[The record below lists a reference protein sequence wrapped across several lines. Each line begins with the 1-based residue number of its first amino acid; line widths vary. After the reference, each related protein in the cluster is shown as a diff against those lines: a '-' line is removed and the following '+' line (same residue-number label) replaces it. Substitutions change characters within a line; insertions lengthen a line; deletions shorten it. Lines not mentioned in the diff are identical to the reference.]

1 MNLPCPVVRDLLPVY
16 QEKLAEPETLT
27 LVEAHLRDCPACRE
41 ALHAHAAEDVQPAET
56 VQPLRNLKKQLR
68 LRRLRT
74 AAMAALAVLVVLTV
88 LVFRAGSLQPM
99 AWEDGLVT
107 VKDVRQID
115 PSGRFGTSFTVLGN
129 EPAPH
134 EYAGEAIVLQL
145 DSRITGTQTETI
157 IDEDGSE
164 TLYLQGMGRRS
175 HAVRSGYEEYGEMVI
190 YPVPE
195 RLVYGFGSD
204 QTLLWGSP
212 RDGGA
217 QVLPRLALAYYVYIA
232 LIVLVVCAFVWR
244 LGRKTR
250 FCAFF
255 RQLTFAPLCYL
266 LSHLLLKGTQTV
278 TFFLLADLA
287 CILLVAAAL
296 YALVTLGWRAWRMD
310 SIPSV

>member
-16 QEKLAEPETLT
+16 TEKLTEPETAA
-27 LVEAHLRDCPACRE
+27 LVEEHLRACPACR
-41 ALHAHAAEDVQPAET
+41 AVLTQAAEDVRPAET
-56 VQPLRNLKKQLR
+56 VQPLQNLKKQLR

-74 AAMAALAVLVVLTV
+74 AAMAALAVLVLLAT
-88 LVFRAGSLQPM
+88 LVFRTDSLQPM

-107 VKDVRQID
+107 VKGVRQID
-115 PSGRFGTSFTVLGN
+115 PSDRFGKSFAVLGG
-129 EPAPH
+129 EKAPH

-164 TLYLQGMGRRS
+164 TLYLQGMTRRS

-195 RLVYGFGSD
+195 RIVYGYGSE
-204 QTLLWGSP
+204 QMRLWGAP
-212 RDGGA
+212 GTGGV

-232 LIVLVVCAFVWR
+232 LIVLVVCALAWR
-244 LGRKTR
+244 LARKTR

-287 CILLVAAAL
+287 CILLMAAAL
-296 YALVTLGWRAWRMD
+296 YALMTLGHQAWKQHTAR
-310 SIPSV
+310 